1 MYDIEAYRKS
11 VRLKESI
18 RVFEKTY
25 YLSGNDKLAMS
36 RQSHSPAYS
45 RLEKEFGSYP
55 AMRMVDFYA
64 SLCGELRGV
73 RVTLRHPP
81 HQRASTLEDIIT
93 KGLSRARNAVNMLFA
108 RHSFS
113 TVSSDRPSLNEKR
126 SYYSDLDEVPQA
138 PVANQNNVLGIPKSW
153 LRSVDEQGLTAVAGG
168 SGPCFIMSAKRRKS
182 SVFETEYFSVVALKA
197 KGKAFILEDG
207 WVARAHG
214 ITAYSDD
221 LKKVQS
227 LLNRRVRAKI
237 MREFLGE

>member
-18 RVFEKTY
+18 KVFEKTY

-64 SLCGELRGV
+64 ALCGELRGV
-73 RVTLRHPP
+73 RTTLRHPP
-81 HQRASTLEDIIT
+81 HQRASTLEDIVS

-108 RHSFS
+108 RHNFS

-126 SYYSDLDEVPQA
+126 SYYGD
-138 PVANQNNVLGIPKSW
+138 NVLGIPKSW
-153 LRSVDEQGLTAVAGG
+153 LRSVDEQGLTAIAGG

-197 KGKAFILEDG
+197 KGKAFILEEG

>member
-18 RVFEKTY
+18 KVFEETY
-25 YLSGNDKLAMS
+25 YLSGKDKLAMS
-36 RQSHSPAYS
+36 RQAHTSAYS

-73 RVTLRHPP
+73 RTTLRHPP
-81 HQRASTLEDIIT
+81 QRASTLEDIIS

-108 RHSFS
+108 RHTFS

-126 SYYSDLDEVPQA
+126 SYYSD
-138 PVANQNNVLGIPKSW
+138 NVLGIPKSW
-153 LRSVDEQGLTAVAGG
+153 LRSVDEQGLTSVAGG

-182 SVFETEYFSVVALKA
+182 SVFETEYFSVIALKA
-197 KGKAFILEDG
+197 KGKAFILEEG

-214 ITAYSDD
+214 IAAYSDD

-237 MREFLGE
+237 MREFLGG

>member
-18 RVFEKTY
+18 KVFEETY
-25 YLSGNDKLAMS
+25 YLSGKDKLAMS
-36 RQSHSPAYS
+36 RQAHTSAYS

-73 RVTLRHPP
+73 RTTLRHPP
-81 HQRASTLEDIIT
+81 QRASTLEDIIS

-108 RHSFS
+108 RHTFS

-126 SYYSDLDEVPQA
+126 SYYSDNA
-138 PVANQNNVLGIPKSW
+138 LGIPKSW
-153 LRSVDEQGLTAVAGG
+153 LRSVDEQGLTSVAGG

-182 SVFETEYFSVVALKA
+182 SVFETEYFSVIALKA
-197 KGKAFILEDG
+197 KGKAFILEEG

-214 ITAYSDD
+214 IAAYSDD

-237 MREFLGE
+237 MREFLGG